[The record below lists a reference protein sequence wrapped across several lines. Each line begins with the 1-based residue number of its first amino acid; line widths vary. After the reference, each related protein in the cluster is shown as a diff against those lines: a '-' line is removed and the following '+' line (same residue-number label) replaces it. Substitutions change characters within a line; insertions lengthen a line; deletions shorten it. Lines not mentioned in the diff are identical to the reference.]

1 MVVDGKDMKNSLA
14 YLDLP
19 GGKYKIGHNVIKVV
33 DNKIGPIIRDVDY
46 KEINQ
51 NSEDGLLLMLEKY
64 IDM

>member
-1 MVVDGKDMKNSLA
+1 M
-14 YLDLP
+14 
-19 GGKYKIGHNVIKVV
+19 V